1 MDASGFLKDFTGI
14 VTLIIGVAFFALL
27 IGHANA
33 TGSLISAS
41 AGGLNTLLN
50 TVELSNTAS
59 DTPFSGSTS
68 GLGSASIAGGGLSS
82 ALSQVL

>member
-1 MDASGFLKDFTGI
+1 MDASGFLKDITGI

-50 TVELSNTAS
+50 TVELSSTAS
-59 DTPFSGSTS
+59 DTPFTGSTS
-68 GLGSASIAGGGLSS
+68 TSALGSAGLSS
-82 ALSQVL
+82 ALTQVL